1 MNQYK
6 DYLVFSFKRVISEE
20 KYLKCQIKDER

>member
-6 DYLVFSFKRVISEE
+6 DYLVFSFKLVNSEE
-20 KYLKCQIKDER
+20 KYFKRQIKDER